1 MKNKKTPPKWHNK
14 AIKGVSLLTK
24 NGQKS
29 TVASLLDVDKHRV
42 QIWIK
47 PF

>member
-1 MKNKKTPPKWHNK
+1 MKNKKTPPKWQNK

-24 NGQKS
+24 NGQKRA
-29 TVASLLDVDKHRV
+29 VASLLAVDEHRV